1 MQILWTWEVW
11 MRSTDN
17 NISFS
22 LLAISISL
30 MIMVMPAEFLV
41 GCLGLALTWIFS
53 IGHVWEAI

>member
-1 MQILWTWEVW
+1 